1 LNPIIYI
8 VDDDPSVRHG
18 LTTLME
24 VSGFTVE
31 TFDCGESLL
40 ARNPLDFGCILLD
53 VRMPGMDGLQVQEAL
68 IKQKNPLPIIFLT
81 AFGDVSRI
89 VRAVKDGAE
98 DYFIKP
104 VDGGILVNRVQQ
116 VLKDFGLE
124 LEKTNAQ
131 KHFTAKLKDLTEREQ
146 EVLLLSIEGLSCKD
160 IGIKLGVSHR
170 TIELHRSHICAK
182 AGMANFTELFRLAS
196 KFGNTLD

>member
-24 VSGFTVE
+24 VSGFAVE
-31 TFDCGESLL
+31 TFDCGESMLK
-40 ARNPLDFGCILLD
+40 RNPLDFGCILLD

-68 IKQKNPLPIIFLT
+68 RKQNNPLPIIFLT

-116 VLKDFGLE
+116 VLADFALE
-124 LEKTNAQ
+124 LKKERDQNNFDTN
-131 KHFTAKLKDLTEREQ
+131 LKDLTEREH
-146 EVLLLSIEGLSCKD
+146 EVLLLSLEGLSCKD
-160 IGIKLGVSHR
+160 IGLKLGVSHR
-170 TIELHRSHICAK
+170 TVELHRSHICAK
-182 AGMANFTELFRLAS
+182 TGMANFTELFRLAS
-196 KFGNTLD
+196 KFGKAPN